1 MSTAAL
7 TRARTL
13 LEGCDRILVFTGAG
27 LSTESGI
34 PDFRGPNG
42 LWSKVDP
49 DDFTIDRY
57 VEVPDIRIRSWQM
70 HARGDLWG
78 ARSQAEPNPGHRAV
92 ASLWD
97 SGRMVGCITQNVDGL
112 HRKSGLPDAA
122 LAELHGDV
130 RSVVCLGCRGRWDTE
145 TVLRRVDSGESD
157 PRCLTCG
164 GLLKTNTVL
173 FGEMLPDRE
182 VTKASWFAA
191 EADAVVAVGTTLSVY
206 PAAEFALMA
215 ARRAG
220 RFVIVNLGPTDA
232 DLLADVVLA
241 GSAGETLPLLFTS

>member
-1 MSTAAL
+1 VSTAELA
-7 TRARTL
+7 RARSL
-13 LEGCDRILVFTGAG
+13 LEASSRILVFTGAG

-34 PDFRGPNG
+34 PDFRGPDG

-57 VEVPDIRIRSWQM
+57 VDVRDIRVRSWQM
-70 HARGDLWG
+70 HARGELWG
-78 ARSQAEPNPGHRAV
+78 ARSNAGPNPGHRAV
-92 ASLWD
+92 AALWD
-97 SGRMVGCITQNVDGL
+97 SGRMIGCITQNVDGL

-122 LAELHGDV
+122 LAEVHGDV
-130 RSVVCLGCRGRWDTE
+130 RSVVCLGCHGRWETE
-145 TVLRRVDSGESD
+145 TVLRRVDSGD
-157 PRCLTCG
+157 PDPHCLACG

-182 VTKASWFAA
+182 LTKASWFAA

-215 ARRAG
+215 AVRAG
-220 RFVIVNLGPTDA
+220 RFVIVNLGPTEA
-232 DLLADVVLA
+232 DDLADVVLA
-241 GSAGETLPLLFTS
+241 GSAGETLPLLFAS

>member
-1 MSTAAL
+1 MKTADLA
-7 TRARTL
+7 RARSV
-13 LEGCDRILVFTGAG
+13 LEGAGRILVFSGAG

-34 PDFRGPNG
+34 PDFRGPDG

-57 VEVPDIRIRSWQM
+57 LEAPEIRIRSWQM
-70 HARGDLWG
+70 HARGELWG
-78 ARSQAEPNPGHRAV
+78 ARSDARPNAGHQAVV
-92 ASLWD
+92 ALWD

-122 LAELHGDV
+122 LAEVHGDV

-145 TVLRRVDSGESD
+145 IVLRRVDSGEVD
-157 PRCLTCG
+157 PHCLACG
-164 GLLKTNTVL
+164 GVLKTNTVL
-173 FGEMLPDRE
+173 FGEMLPERE

-215 ARRAG
+215 AVRAG
-220 RFVIVNLGPTDA
+220 RFVIVNLEPTDA
-232 DLLADVVLA
+232 DDLADVVVT
-241 GSAGETLPLLFTS
+241 GSAGETLPLLFTA